1 MTITDALSRIAQIQS
16 TLVQLDNP
24 TFTSGTS
31 STASSSSTGTDFA
44 NALSQALGTGST
56 SGTGATTGTSDAS
69 ALLGGGTV
77 TGADVVADAK
87 KYLGVPYVFGGTTS
101 SGLDCSGLVQRVY
114 KDLGIDVPRLVSG
127 QAKLGTEVPS
137 LAQAQPGDL
146 IVTGGG
152 EHILIYAGDHKVIH
166 APREGKNV
174 SLVEA
179 YMDDSEIDTI
189 RRVVPQA
196 STATASTAASS
207 SASAASMASAM
218 SALSL
223 LGSSGLGSSDLAA
236 SLLGSSGLGSSGL
249 GSSAAG
255 SSSSSADQA
264 AMLRSLFSSL
274 LSGGSL

>member
-1 MTITDALSRIAQIQS
+1 MTVTDALSRIAQIQS
-16 TLVQLDNP
+16 TLVQLENP
-24 TFTSGTS
+24 SKASAST
-31 STASSSSTGTDFA
+31 TASSSASSATSFA
-44 NALSQALGTGST
+44 DALAGAVGST
-56 SGTGATTGTSDAS
+56 DAGT
-69 ALLGGGTV
+69 LGDGTV
-77 TGADVVADAK
+77 TGSDVVADAK

-137 LAQAQPGDL
+137 LAQAKPGDL

-189 RRVVPQA
+189 RRVVPE
-196 STATASTAASS
+196 TTRVS
-207 SASAASMASAM
+207 SASGLSGLSGSASTSQASMM
-218 SALSL
+218 RALLESML
-223 LGSSGLGSSDLAA
+223 
-236 SLLGSSGLGSSGL
+236 
-249 GSSAAG
+249 AG
-255 SSSSSADQA
+255 SSS
-264 AMLRSLFSSL
+264 
-274 LSGGSL
+274 

>member
-1 MTITDALSRIAQIQS
+1 MRVTDALSRIAQIQATLAQLENPAKVASSNS
-16 TLVQLDNP
+16 TSP
-24 TFTSGTS
+24 PAP
-31 STASSSSTGTDFA
+31 STASATGFA
-44 NALSQALGTGST
+44 DALAGVLGTADAG
-56 SGTGATTGTSDAS
+56 GT
-69 ALLGGGTV
+69 LGGGAV

-166 APREGKNV
+166 APRPGKDV
-174 SLVEA
+174 RLVEA
-179 YMDDSEIDTI
+179 YMDDSQIDTI

-196 STATASTAASS
+196 STATGT
-207 SASAASMASAM
+207 ASAVSGASGTGFSTGQVT
-218 SALSL
+218 ALQSL
-223 LGSSGLGSSDLAA
+223 FQSMLSGA
-236 SLLGSSGLGSSGL
+236 SL
-249 GSSAAG
+249 
-255 SSSSSADQA
+255 
-264 AMLRSLFSSL
+264 
-274 LSGGSL
+274 